1 MIDCSG
7 MHWPEIAS
15 KRQICYHMGLIFYQ
29 SWINKFEPKYMGY
42 ESEWKNADKR
52 SRIIGKDGQFV
63 IESAVLKFLRE
74 LYFRLKL
81 LPMLMSNTTTEVEL
95 AKQFL
100 TKDEQQRVLHEL

>member
-1 MIDCSG
+1 
-7 MHWPEIAS
+7 
-15 KRQICYHMGLIFYQ
+15 MGLIFYQ

-63 IESAVLKFLRE
+63 TESAVLKFLRE

-100 TKDEQQRVLHEL
+100 TKDEQQRILHEL